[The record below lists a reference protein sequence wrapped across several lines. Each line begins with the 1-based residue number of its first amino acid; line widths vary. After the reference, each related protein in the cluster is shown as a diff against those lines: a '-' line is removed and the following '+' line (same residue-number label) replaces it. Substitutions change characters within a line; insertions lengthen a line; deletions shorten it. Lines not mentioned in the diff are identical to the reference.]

1 MPFPIA
7 RYFQVDGCTVC
18 ATACTDSAV
27 NITLF
32 SLELG
37 IGGRKPQAR
46 NTISAVLS
54 ERARPFRCRACEN
67 EPVDENDPW
76 NTLTPLAPD
85 KKAASSAL
93 DVRALCVV
101 YESEA
106 STVVELKQDQE
117 VILGRDPSLE
127 VPLSDLE
134 VSRHHL
140 SLEWS
145 GARLMARDLSSRNGT
160 QLNGS
165 RIEGATE
172 VFSGDELTLG
182 SVRVVVTITSQVL
195 AGARRLLPH
204 GSFMERLADEAARSR
219 RFSRP
224 IALAMVRF
232 EGNELTVER
241 GLETLSSRL
250 RDIDVLATYGPRE
263 FQVLL
268 AEEGAATARQL
279 VQRIVEA
286 IRCDKSCRAWAGL
299 AVSPRGEA
307 SADSLIER
315 ARRALRRAITADSM
329 VEDLETEPSSDRTVP
344 VAQDPATMKVLSLV
358 ERVAPLETTVLVL
371 GETGTGKEVI
381 ASEIH
386 RRSSRADAP
395 LLALNI
401 AALAP
406 TLIESELFGHEQGA
420 FTGAVTSKVG
430 YFEAASGGTLLL
442 DEIGE
447 LPLPLQVRLLRVLET
462 MTVTRVGG
470 TSQISIDVRIIA
482 ATNRDLGGLVE
493 EGTFRQDLFFRLNTF
508 TILLPPLRD
517 RPLDIVPLAQRFV
530 DDLSRAHRYASPRF
544 TSDALDILKSYR
556 WPGNI
561 RELRNVVERAV
572 ILAEDEEIDPDCLP
586 QTVTSAAAASGS
598 ASFLKKQL
606 DAFERTRILEVLE
619 SCGWN
624 KTLAARELGISRRT
638 MFYKLSRMGLAP
650 PRKP

>member
-1 MPFPIA
+1 MTE
-7 RYFQVDGCTVC
+7 D
-18 ATACTDSAV
+18 D
-27 NITLF
+27 LW
-32 SLELG
+32 
-37 IGGRKPQAR
+37 
-46 NTISAVLS
+46 
-54 ERARPFRCRACEN
+54 
-67 EPVDENDPW
+67 D
-76 NTLTPLAPD
+76 TLTPLAPQ
-85 KKAASSAL
+85 KELMSNAL
-93 DVRALCVV
+93 EARAFCVV
-101 YESEA
+101 YESEG
-106 STVVELKQDQE
+106 STVVELQKDQE
-117 VILGRDPSLE
+117 VILGRDPSVE
-127 VPLSDLE
+127 VTLSDLE

-160 QLNGS
+160 LLNGVQ
-165 RIEGATE
+165 IEGTTE
-172 VFSGDELTLG
+172 AFSGDELMLG

-204 GSFMERLADEAARSR
+204 ASFMERLTDEAARSR

-224 IALAMVRF
+224 IALAMVRLQ
-232 EGNELTVER
+232 GNDLAVER

-250 RDIDVLATYGPRE
+250 REIDVLATYGPRE
-263 FQVLL
+263 FQVLI
-268 AEEGAATARQL
+268 AEEGATAARQL

-286 IRCDKSCRAWAGL
+286 IRQKKGCRAWAGL
-299 AVSPRGEA
+299 AISPRGEA

-315 ARRALRRAITADSM
+315 ARRALRRAVTTDNL
-329 VEDLETEPSSDRTVP
+329 VEDLETESSSERTVP
-344 VAQDPATMKVLSLV
+344 VAQDPATKKVLSLV
-358 ERVAPLETTVLVL
+358 ERVAPLDTTVLLL

-386 RRSSRADAP
+386 RYSARADVP

-420 FTGAVTSKVG
+420 FTGASTTKVG

-447 LPLPLQVRLLRVLET
+447 LPLQLQVRLLRVLET

-470 TSQISIDVRIIA
+470 TSQIGIDVRIIA
-482 ATNRDLGGLVE
+482 ATNRNLGGLVE

-517 RPLDIVPLAQRFV
+517 RPQDIVPLAQRFV
-530 DDLSRAHRYASPRF
+530 DDLSRAHTYASPRF
-544 TSDALDILKSYR
+544 RSDALDILKSYR

-572 ILAEDEEIDPDCLP
+572 ILAEGEEIGPNCLP

-598 ASFLKKQL
+598 SSALKSQL

-650 PRKP
+650 RRKP